1 MKGSGSLKELV
12 ELLVKSLVDRTEA
25 VSVEKMENSGS
36 ILFEVS
42 VHPDELGKVIGKQ
55 GRVIKPS
62 ERWSGLVRRPGKS
75 PCRAGRG
82 MNLNPW
88 RACGR
93 ANTGGS
99 GGGGVLTT
107 QGTRVKSGSSFNR

>member
-36 ILFEVS
+36 ILIEVS

-55 GRVIKPS
+55 GRVIKAI
-62 ERWSGLVRRPGKS
+62 RTLVRSCAPPGKK
-75 PCRAGRG
+75 
-82 MNLNPW
+82 
-88 RACGR
+88 
-93 ANTGGS
+93 
-99 GGGGVLTT
+99 VL
-107 QGTRVKSGSSFNR
+107 VELVEE